1 MTGHVEPRTLPNPV
15 GKVTNF
21 DSKSQGLFLWVLPKN
36 MGSPYCFFASP
47 GVEPG
52 GSILADGLFRG
63 WSASL
68 ENDQL
73 VTW

>member
-1 MTGHVEPRTLPNPV
+1 MGFAKKYGFTL
-15 GKVTNF
+15 
-21 DSKSQGLFLWVLPKN
+21 LFFSL
-36 MGSPYCFFASP
+36 P